1 MIRYHNIFK
10 RQLKP
15 KTGWAFL
22 MSGFIRNRS
31 SVRIN
36 SSWRHSIV
44 YCLVIILSR
53 YIYSIIYVN
62 NEVLTTLL
70 SDYDDLQILFSTLE
84 PKIGPPLVNCKLVG
98 LYKRVYVESVAVRP
112 LPYIRWVSRS
122 QDWLLCPVQYVL
134 ETDDLSA
141 SYQLRIDLIRRHPGR
156 WKQRHWRCW
165 CGGLCRLTAK
175 MLVINSA
182 AAETG
187 VTSSFRFHEFHAV
200 PGCPTSANRMNIFH
214 DPTREML
221 FSLAKTGQQV
231 PTLSSNL
238 AYLLKDADKHR

>member
-1 MIRYHNIFK
+1 M
-10 RQLKP
+10 
-15 KTGWAFL
+15 KTL
-22 MSGFIRNRS
+22 
-31 SVRIN
+31 N
-36 SSWRHSIV
+36 SSLHYLGSMR
-44 YCLVIILSR
+44 SR
-53 YIYSIIYVN
+53 GITYVN
-62 NEVLTTLL
+62 HEIATALL
-70 SDYDDLQILFSTLE
+70 SEYDDNQKYTDIVFQVGTIQHWS
-84 PKIGPPLVNCKLVG
+84 PLVNCKLVG
-98 LYKRVYVESVAVRP
+98 LHKRMCVESVAVRP

-122 QDWLLCPVQYVL
+122 QDWLSCPVQYVL

-156 WKQRHWRCW
+156 WKQRHWRC
-165 CGGLCRLTAK
+165 GGLCRLTAK

-200 PGCPTSANRMNIFH
+200 PGGPTSANRMNIFH

-231 PTLSSNL
+231 RTLSSNL
-238 AYLLKDADKHR
+238 AYLLKEADKHRYPQPSTHFFWKSDSSSYYLAISL